1 MVEATPLVGGTTM
14 TDATE
19 GLTAAAGPGFRFGG
33 ASVCCPRP
41 STVAPDAH
49 PAELNALAAASNSAK
64 DCASRWVQFSLLE
77 NRYTGLTRSAAS
89 QGGLHVWMAVDR
101 IH

>member
-49 PAELNALAAASNSAK
+49 PAELSALAAASNSAK
-64 DCASRWVQFSLLE
+64 TVRAAGSS
-77 NRYTGLTRSAAS
+77 SACWRTAIP
-89 QGGLHVWMAVDR
+89 A
-101 IH
+101 